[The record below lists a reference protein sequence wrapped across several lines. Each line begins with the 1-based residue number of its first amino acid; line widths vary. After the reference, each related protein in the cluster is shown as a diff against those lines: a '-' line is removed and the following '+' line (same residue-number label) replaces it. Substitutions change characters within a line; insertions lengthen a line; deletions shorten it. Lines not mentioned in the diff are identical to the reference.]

1 MKRGRGSS
9 TGFLLVRGLLRGL
22 LRLLFRV
29 EVRGPERIPTEG
41 YILVANHLNWIDGFL
56 LLAMLPSTPRLYV
69 LADKHAICKT
79 WWKRWIVA
87 AMGRVITI
95 DRSNGHGDGSAMR
108 TVYRVLGRGDALALF
123 PEGSTDGEEGRL
135 LRLQRGI
142 GALCLRSGRPVL
154 PVGLSG
160 VSELYWGKEITLTV
174 GQTFTPTSVESTMA
188 RRIDDVTGQVQ
199 RALEQTLPRY
209 SEKPV
214 AQKRMR
220 WLTDLLK

>member
-1 MKRGRGSS
+1 
-9 TGFLLVRGLLRGL
+9 
-22 LRLLFRV
+22 
-29 EVRGPERIPTEG
+29 
-41 YILVANHLNWIDGFL
+41 
-56 LLAMLPSTPRLYV
+56 
-69 LADKHAICKT
+69 
-79 WWKRWIVA
+79 
-87 AMGRVITI
+87 
-95 DRSNGHGDGSAMR
+95 
-108 TVYRVLGRGDALALF
+108 
-123 PEGSTDGEEGRL
+123 
-135 LRLQRGI
+135 
-142 GALCLRSGRPVL
+142 VL
-154 PVGLSG
+154 PAGLSG